1 MACGERTQVEARAG
15 RGTPAALGSRIM
27 TARAQSAMGRLV
39 ALGLAVAL
47 AAGCAKDAPAPV
59 EMASVSVDELATL
72 VQGGQCQVVDAN
84 GDTTRKRMG
93 VIPGAT
99 LLTDYEGYALSE
111 LPADR
116 AKKLVFYCSNEHC
129 GASHVAA
136 EKART
141 AGYQDVAVLPA
152 GIAGWRGAG
161 KPVASL

>member
-1 MACGERTQVEARAG
+1 
-15 RGTPAALGSRIM
+15 M
-27 TARAQSAMGRLV
+27 TARAQSAMGMLA
-39 ALGLAVAL
+39 ALALAVAL
-47 AAGCAKDAPAPV
+47 AAGCAKDAPVPA

-99 LLTDYEGYALSE
+99 LLSDYEGYALSE

>member
-1 MACGERTQVEARAG
+1 
-15 RGTPAALGSRIM
+15 M
-27 TARAQSAMGRLV
+27 TARMRNALV
-39 ALGLAVAL
+39 ALGLVMASA
-47 AAGCAKDAPAPV
+47 AAGCTKATPEAAP
-59 EMASVSVDELATL
+59 MAEVGVDELATL
-72 VQGGQCQVVDAN
+72 VAAGRCQAVDAN
-84 GDTTRKRMG
+84 GDTTRRRMG
-93 VIPGAT
+93 TIPGAT
-99 LLTDYEGYALSE
+99 LLTDYEGYALAE

>member
-1 MACGERTQVEARAG
+1 MTARTRNAAV
-15 RGTPAALGSRIM
+15 AALG
-27 TARAQSAMGRLV
+27 LV
-39 ALGLAVAL
+39 IGLVIAL
-47 AAGCAKDAPAPV
+47 ASAGCAKDAPAAAP
-59 EMASVSVDELATL
+59 MAAVSVDELATL

-93 VIPGAT
+93 TIPGAT
-99 LLTDYEGYALSE
+99 LLSDYEGYALSE

-136 EKART
+136 QKART
-141 AGYQDVAVLPA
+141 AGYPDVAVLPA